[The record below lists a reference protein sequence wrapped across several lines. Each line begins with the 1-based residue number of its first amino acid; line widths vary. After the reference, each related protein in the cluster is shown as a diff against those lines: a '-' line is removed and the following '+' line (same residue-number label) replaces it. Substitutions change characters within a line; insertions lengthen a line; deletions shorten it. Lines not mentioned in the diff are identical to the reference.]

1 MTHMR
6 DGAGLAFLA
15 SLIHDGVAGS
25 HVGEEGSKRA
35 SHEDGHKGNR
45 LGLVVVTK
53 VTPLR

>member
-35 SHEDGHKGNR
+35 SHEDGHKGNC

-53 VTPLR
+53 FTPLR